1 MTYGVPGGKEFG
13 GMRMMLKVPSPV
25 AKGNQAITDG
35 TLARVMQNMIAT
47 IKPEAAY
54 AVPVDGKRGGI
65 YVFDLADPSLIPAIS
80 EPLFQEL
87 DAAVEFIPVM
97 NMDDLMKGLAAAGQ
111 AAQGAR

>member
-1 MTYGVPGGKEFG
+1 
-13 GMRMMLKVPSPV
+13 MRMMLKVSIPV
-25 AKGNQAITDG
+25 AKGNQAVADG
-35 TLARVMQNMIAT
+35 TLARVLQSVLGA

-54 AVPVDGKRGGI
+54 SFVVDGKRGGI
-65 YVFDLADPSLIPAIS
+65 YVFDLTDPSQIPTIA

-97 NMDDLMKGLAAAGQ
+97 NTDDLMKGLAAAGQ

>member
-1 MTYGVPGGKEFG
+1 MECPKGKEFG
-13 GMRMMLKVPSPV
+13 GMRMMLKVSVPV

-35 TLARVMQNMIAT
+35 TLARVLQNMIGT

-54 AVPVDGKRGGI
+54 SFVVDGKRGGI
-65 YVFDLADPSLIPAIS
+65 YVFDLTDPSQIPTIA

-97 NMDDLMKGLAAAGQ
+97 NTDDLMKGLAAAGQ